1 MKKYIA
7 MLAGV
12 GTAVALVA
20 GLPGAIGGGDDRPDV
35 RIHEAAADYPAFSDL
50 GALDRSS
57 SSVVRGVVESVGAP
71 YRVVPPGL
79 PIDQLPAHKAA
90 HVGVVQTDVTVKVTR
105 TLSGADLTGERIVV
119 SQPGGQIGD
128 DRIVVEEEPATE
140 KGEPYVLFL
149 TRFPDGTFGIVGG
162 PQGRY
167 QVKDDKLVNLGDHTR
182 GKGVGRQLHGLKL
195 ADLERDYRS
204 LAAKSEEKGGPGER
218 QEPLGPTNSTPKD

>member
-7 MLAGV
+7 LLAGV

-20 GLPGAIGGGDDRPDV
+20 GLPGAIGGDDHPGV

-57 SSVVRGVVESVGAP
+57 GAVVRGVVESVGAA

-90 HVGVVQTDVTVKVTR
+90 QVGVVQTDVTIRVTQS
-105 TLSGADLTGERIVV
+105 LSGADLTDTRIVV

-128 DRIVVEEEPATE
+128 DRVVVEEEPVAE

-149 TRFPDGTFGIVGG
+149 TQFPDGKFGIVGG

-167 QVKDDKLVNLGDHTR
+167 QVKDDKLVNLGDSAR
-182 GKGVGRQLHGLKL
+182 DKGVGKQLHGLKW
-195 ADLERDYRS
+195 ADLERNYRS
-204 LAAKSEEKGGPGER
+204 LAAKSQGGAGSQER
-218 QEPLGPTNSTPKD
+218 QEPLGPTSNAPKE